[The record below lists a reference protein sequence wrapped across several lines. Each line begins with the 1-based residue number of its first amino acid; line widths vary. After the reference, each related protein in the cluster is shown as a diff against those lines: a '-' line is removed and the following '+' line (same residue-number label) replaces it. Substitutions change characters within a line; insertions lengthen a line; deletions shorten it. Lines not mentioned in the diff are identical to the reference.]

1 MFVSMPKMGRKKIKM
16 AIAFVLAHF
25 YMWKFLA

>member
-1 MFVSMPKMGRKKIKM
+1 MCVSIKKTGIKKIKM
-16 AIAFVLAHF
+16 AIVFVLGHF